1 MTCDLADNGQIAL
14 DLIRAAAPK
23 DTPEEKYYKCILMD
37 LVRFLFHPLVQKP
50 WSALLTDRA
59 LAFRKCL
66 SWMASLR

>member
-37 LVRFLFHPLVQKP
+37 LVRFLFHPRTKAVE
-50 WSALLTDRA
+50 RA
-59 LAFRKCL
+59 ADGLSSRAFRKCL